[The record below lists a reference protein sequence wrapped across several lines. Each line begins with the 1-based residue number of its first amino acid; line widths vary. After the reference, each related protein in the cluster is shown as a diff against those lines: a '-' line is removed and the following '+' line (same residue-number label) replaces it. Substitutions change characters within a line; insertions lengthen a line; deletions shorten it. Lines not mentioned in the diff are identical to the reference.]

1 MHCHGHGAPRESP
14 GEPGATRAREPAAA
28 SPALGPTSVTK
39 ERGWLLARQKPINS
53 TGSWKGKFLYF
64 RSGNWDGEN
73 LADNCPKA
81 DSTHSHQAGGR
92 NSYRQ
97 NGVGLQAE
105 IPQPSPTGIFELV
118 ITRLTSVI
126 MVVLGTVNLQF
137 WSPFIPI
144 SLQPVLGIVAAHV
157 LGTV

>member
-14 GEPGATRAREPAAA
+14 GEPGAMRAGEPAAA
-28 SPALGPTSVTK
+28 SPALGPKSVTK
-39 ERGWLLARQKPINS
+39 ERGWLLARQKLINS
-53 TGSWKGKFLYF
+53 TGSWKGKLLY
-64 RSGNWDGEN
+64 

-81 DSTHSHQAGGR
+81 DSTHSHQAGGW

-105 IPQPSPTGIFELV
+105 TPQPSPTGIFELV
-118 ITRLTSVI
+118 ITGLTSVI